1 MVIDPEQP
9 RRKEYARDRVLA
21 WAENTL
27 ALLEQIESPESQA
40 EVCCTQCGVPIV
52 AFTGKRSGIYPPPS
66 PQPMRSKRGLD
77 YRPTGRGT
85 LQRPQAM
92 PYADPQDR
100 IEWASDY
107 RARNKPRLSAY
118 ARTWRRANRDKSRNY
133 MTEYQRQRRARL
145 RADVLAALAEREG
158 KP

>member
-52 AFTGKRSGIYPPPS
+52 AFTGKRSGIFILRHPRNPCVPKGAWITGQQAVERYKDLKLCRTQTRKTESNGQAITAPETS
-66 PQPMRSKRGLD
+66 PDSV
-77 YRPTGRGT
+77 PTLGFGDE
-85 LQRPQAM
+85 P
-92 PYADPQDR
+92 
-100 IEWASDY
+100 
-107 RARNKPRLSAY
+107 
-118 ARTWRRANRDKSRNY
+118 
-133 MTEYQRQRRARL
+133 TETNPATT
-145 RADVLAALAEREG
+145 
-158 KP
+158 